1 MGKAIYLSYPFI
13 LTLHFYVKSILYV
26 IGLLFLIFER
36 HLTWFLHSFLNRI
49 YFRFIGGLGV
59 QVKVG
64 SKGQVR
70 VQLPSSGEWAAG
82 SLLYLI
88 SEMSMMVR

>member
-49 YFRFIGGLGV
+49 YFRFKGGLGGPGQSGV
-59 QVKVG
+59 Q
-64 SKGQVR
+64 R
-70 VQLPSSGEWAAG
+70 SSAG
-82 SLLYLI
+82 PI
-88 SEMSMMVR
+88 T